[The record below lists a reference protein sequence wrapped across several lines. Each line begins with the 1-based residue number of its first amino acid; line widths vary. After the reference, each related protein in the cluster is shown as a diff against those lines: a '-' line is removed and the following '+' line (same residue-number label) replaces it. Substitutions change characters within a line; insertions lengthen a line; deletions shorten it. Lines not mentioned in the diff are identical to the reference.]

1 MAETRRVS
9 RTLPAGAKRLR
20 PVRANAGVRRQYRK
34 KLAGLVDSMY
44 RSIQYW
50 VEAEWKKQQKRIT
63 QYGGEKAED
72 ASPASDMLKAIRKR
86 FRQWRKTFDDAAQ
99 EAADWFAAHTMNSVD
114 ASVKAA
120 FVAGTGV
127 GVKFQFTRAMNNS
140 FQSIVAEN
148 VALIKS
154 IPEKA
159 FSELIGM
166 VMRAVREG
174 RDLGYLSDMIEDRH
188 DVTRRRAEFIAEDQT
203 NKATE
208 ALSRVRLN
216 EVGIKKVEWIHV
228 TRSNAARQSHID
240 MDGKIFNLNEGL
252 YDYSVGRKVFPGELP
267 NCFPPSLKITAT
279 PFCEKL
285 FRRRYKGKLTSLI
298 TDDGTI
304 LYATPNHPILTAS
317 GWKAAHLLQRGDYL
331 IKTEHESLLR
341 LGFDKQD
348 IVPTFGNL
356 FEALQFDG
364 VPSSVLDGAAGQF
377 HNDGIEN
384 TEVDVIDIDGLL
396 TDKGITETLQKL
408 GELLLPRPIISATAC
423 LFSGA
428 CSFQEFLRRALS
440 AANGSVGSLCNFLNL
455 FFRGIGKADII
466 RLASVA
472 GCNAVLQKDTAY
484 NLPRNHIGFGNP
496 FFAFS
501 VCISGADVF
510 IREVVSGLT
519 SHVTGNYNPSFPKV
533 SAQAIGA
540 NPKLLLELPKTF
552 TLGYS
557 LCRLV
562 DCASGDY
569 DGHVY
574 NLQTSLGWYIT
585 EKTVCSNCRCMC
597 APVLESVPTENKG

>member
-1 MAETRRVS
+1 MAESRRVS

-34 KLAGLVDSMY
+34 KLAGLVDGMY

-72 ASPASDMLKAIRKR
+72 ASPTSDMLKAIRKR

-127 GVKFQFTRAMNNS
+127 GVKFQCTRAMNNS

-240 MDGKIFNLNEGL
+240 MDGKIYDMNEGL

-267 NCFPPSLKITAT
+267 NC
-279 PFCEKL
+279 
-285 FRRRYKGKLTSLI
+285 
-298 TDDGTI
+298 
-304 LYATPNHPILTAS
+304 
-317 GWKAAHLLQRGDYL
+317 
-331 IKTEHESLLR
+331 
-341 LGFDKQD
+341 
-348 IVPTFGNL
+348 
-356 FEALQFDG
+356 
-364 VPSSVLDGAAGQF
+364 
-377 HNDGIEN
+377 
-384 TEVDVIDIDGLL
+384 
-396 TDKGITETLQKL
+396 
-408 GELLLPRPIISATAC
+408 
-423 LFSGA
+423 
-428 CSFQEFLRRALS
+428 
-440 AANGSVGSLCNFLNL
+440 
-455 FFRGIGKADII
+455 
-466 RLASVA
+466 
-472 GCNAVLQKDTAY
+472 
-484 NLPRNHIGFGNP
+484 
-496 FFAFS
+496 
-501 VCISGADVF
+501 
-510 IREVVSGLT
+510 
-519 SHVTGNYNPSFPKV
+519 
-533 SAQAIGA
+533 
-540 NPKLLLELPKTF
+540 
-552 TLGYS
+552 
-557 LCRLV
+557 
-562 DCASGDY
+562 
-569 DGHVY
+569 
-574 NLQTSLGWYIT
+574 
-585 EKTVCSNCRCMC
+585 RCMC
-597 APVLESVPTENKG
+597 APVLESVSQGDKNKE